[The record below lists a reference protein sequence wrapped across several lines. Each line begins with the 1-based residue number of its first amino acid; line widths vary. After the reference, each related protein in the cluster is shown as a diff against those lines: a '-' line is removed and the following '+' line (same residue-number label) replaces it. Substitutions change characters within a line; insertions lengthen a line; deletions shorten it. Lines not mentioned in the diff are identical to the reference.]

1 VNKTLTLALAAGV
14 AGCASAAQSH
24 PAPAPAGPAQQRT
37 AAATPAARPAGA
49 PATPAQE
56 GPRPAAGPFKPWA
69 DVTKDATRRQGWFD
83 TYEKGDALY
92 LAVPRDRLGKD
103 FLISYQIS
111 QGVGAANLFGG
122 TMLNIFEGSV
132 VALERHGDRVFLLR
146 RPVRFTAPD
155 GSPSAE
161 AVNLTFSSSVLASAK
176 IESINAD
183 STLLVNAYD
192 WFVSDLSGVGERVR
206 FVAAQPGQQNPPP
219 VPIEA
224 SRSYLESVKA
234 FPSNVN
240 IRARLTFRPSSP
252 VNALN
257 SLPDARTI
265 PVGVAY
271 TLAPLPE
278 TPMTPRDADD
288 RVGYFLT
295 ARKDFSTFEDGFFKR
310 YVNRWRLEPGRQVE
324 GGLWEPKNPIVY
336 YLDTNIPVEYRPYI
350 KAGVEAWNQAFEA
363 AGWKNAIHA
372 EMLPAGADPEDLRYH
387 TIRWNVSDQ
396 PGYGAIGP
404 SIVDPRSGE
413 ILDADILI
421 EASMINGYRR
431 EWRTMVTPAAAIED
445 ALGAGVQAD
454 GRGEQASLSAELA
467 AQGSLLRTMLIATGE
482 ISPRDAVPLEYV
494 GTAMKWVTMHEVGH
508 TLGLRHNFRASS
520 DTPLDRLND
529 RAWTQQN
536 GVFSSVMDYP
546 TVNLPER
553 GHPAGFPYNPD
564 LGSYDRWA
572 ISYGYTTDA
581 SRAARLARE
590 AALPGHA
597 FGTDEDSGGPGALDP
612 TVNVYDLGA
621 DPLAWARGR
630 AELVRSMLPQLPR
643 YVLSDNDRYGDLTD
657 AFNLLMNQ
665 YARSLAVGVK
675 YIGGQYVNRDRVGD
689 PSGRMPF
696 VAVPPAKQREA
707 LAFLNEYGF
716 GEHSWAVPQSVLA
729 DLGSNRW
736 SHWGNNNTYG
746 PDGRIDFPYTAVVLQ
761 AQRALMNQ
769 LTAPFT
775 FAKIRDAE
783 LRFGAANT
791 LGTTEL
797 LNSLTRSVWS
807 EVYAGR
813 SVSVQRRELQRAY
826 LDRLTEM
833 VARRPEGLPGDARAA
848 ARAALV
854 DLRGR
859 ISTSLAGGGSDA
871 ITRAHLT
878 ESRARIDHALEA
890 GLDVELAR

>member
-1 VNKTLTLALAAGV
+1 MNRTLTVALAVGV
-14 AGCASAAQSH
+14 AGCAQAQARPAAAP
-24 PAPAPAGPAQQRT
+24 PAAAQQRT
-37 AAATPAARPAGA
+37 AAATTAARPPGAPAQEAAARPA
-49 PATPAQE
+49 P
-56 GPRPAAGPFKPWA
+56 GPFKPWA
-69 DVTKDATRRQGWFD
+69 DVTKDATRRQGWLD

-92 LAVPRDRLGKD
+92 LAVPKDRLGKD

-111 QGVGAANLFGG
+111 QGIGAASLFGG

-132 VALERHGDRVFLLR
+132 VALERHGDRVFLVR
-146 RPVRFTAPD
+146 RPTRFTAPT
-155 GSPSAE
+155 GSPTE
-161 AVNLTFSSSVLASAK
+161 QAVNVTFSSSVLASAK

-219 VPIEA
+219 VPLDPA
-224 SRSYLESVKA
+224 RSYLEGVKA
-234 FPSNVN
+234 FPGNVN
-240 IRARLTFRPSSP
+240 VRARLTFRPSSP
-252 VNALN
+252 QGIN
-257 SLPDARTI
+257 SLPDTRTI

-295 ARKDFSTFEDGFFKR
+295 VRKDFSTYEDNFFRR

-324 GGLWEPKNPIVY
+324 GGLWEPKQPIVY
-336 YLDTNIPVEYRPYI
+336 YLDNNIPVEYRPFI
-350 KAGVEAWNQAFEA
+350 KAGVEAWNQAYEA
-363 AGWKNAIHA
+363 AGWKNAIRA
-372 EMLPAGADPEDLRYH
+372 EMLPEGADPEDLRYH
-387 TIRWNVSDQ
+387 TIRWSASDQ

-413 ILDADILI
+413 ILDADILL
-421 EASMINGYRR
+421 EANMVSGWRR
-431 EWRTMVTPAAAIED
+431 EFRTMVTPQATIED
-445 ALGAGVQAD
+445 ALGSGQAAGQ
-454 GRGEQASLSAELA
+454 GEYAMLAAELG
-467 AQGSLLRTMLIATGE
+467 AQGALLRTLLVAAGE
-482 ISPRDAVPLEYV
+482 IGPRDAVPMEYV
-494 GTAMKWVTMHEVGH
+494 GNALKWVTMHEVGH
-508 TLGLRHNFRASS
+508 TLGLRHNFRSS
-520 DTPLDRLND
+520 TDTPLDRLSD
-529 RAWTQQN
+529 RVWTEQN

-546 TVNLPER
+546 SVNLGER
-553 GHPAGFPYNPD
+553 GRPSGYPYNPNV
-564 LGSYDRWA
+564 GSYDRWA
-572 ISYGYTTDA
+572 INYGYTADA
-581 SRAARLARE
+581 GRAARLARE

-597 FGTDEDSGGPGALDP
+597 FGTDEDAGGPGALDP
-612 TVNVYDLGA
+612 TVNTYDLGQ

-630 AELVRSMLPQLPR
+630 ATLIRGILPELPR
-643 YVLSDNDRYGDLTD
+643 YVQADNARYGDVTD

-675 YIGGQYVNRDRVGD
+675 YIGGQYVNRDRMGD

-696 VAVPPAKQREA
+696 VPVPPAKQREA
-707 LAFLNEYGF
+707 LAFLNEFGF
-716 GEHSWAVPQSVLA
+716 GEGAFSIPANVLA
-729 DLGSNRW
+729 MLGSNRW
-736 SHWGNNNTYG
+736 NHWGNNNTYG
-746 PDGRIDFPYTAVVLQ
+746 PDGRIDYPFTTLVLG
-761 AQRALMNQ
+761 AQRGLLNQ
-769 LTAPFT
+769 LTAPST

-783 LRFGAANT
+783 MKFGAANT

-797 LNSLTRSVWS
+797 MGSLTRSVWS
-807 EVYAGR
+807 EAYAGR
-813 SVSVQRRELQRAY
+813 STSVMRRELQRAY
-826 LDRLTEM
+826 IDRLTEM

-854 DLRGR
+854 ELRGR
-859 ISTSLAGGGSDA
+859 IGTALAGGGVDA

>member
-1 VNKTLTLALAAGV
+1 MNRTLTVALAVGV
-14 AGCASAAQSH
+14 AGCAQAQARPAA
-24 PAPAPAGPAQQRT
+24 APPAGAQQRT

-49 PATPAQE
+49 PAQE
-56 GPRPAAGPFKPWA
+56 APRPAAGPFKPWA
-69 DVTKDATRRQGWFD
+69 EVTKDATRRQGWLD

-92 LAVPRDRLGKD
+92 LAVPKDRLGKD

-111 QGVGAANLFGG
+111 QGIGAAGLFGG

-132 VALERHGDRVFLLR
+132 VAMERHGDRVFLVR
-146 RPVRFTAPD
+146 RPSRFTAPE
-155 GSPSAE
+155 GSPTAQ
-161 AVNLTFSSSVLASAK
+161 AVNLTFGSSVLASAK

-183 STLLVNAYD
+183 SALLVNAYD

-206 FVAAQPGQQNPPP
+206 FAAAQPGQQSPPP
-219 VPIEA
+219 VPVEA

-240 IRARLTFRPSSP
+240 VRARLTFRPSSP
-252 VNALN
+252 VNSVN

-265 PVGVAY
+265 PVSVAY

-295 ARKDFSTFEDGFFKR
+295 ARKDFSTYDDGFFRR

-324 GGLWEPKNPIVY
+324 GGLWEPKQPIVY
-336 YLDTNIPVEYRPYI
+336 YLDPNIPVEYRPYI
-350 KAGVEAWNQAFEA
+350 KAGVEAWSQAYEA
-363 AGWKNAIHA
+363 AGWKNAIRA
-372 EMLPAGADPEDLRYH
+372 EMLPEGADPEDLRYH

-404 SIVDPRSGE
+404 SIVDPRTGE

-421 EASMINGYRR
+421 EASMIAGYRR
-431 EWRTMVTPAAAIED
+431 EFRTLVTPAAALED
-445 ALGAGVQAD
+445 ALGMGVQAD
-454 GRGEQASLSAELA
+454 GRGEQALLGAELG
-467 AQGSLLRTMLIATGE
+467 AQGALLRTMLVAGGVIN
-482 ISPRDAVPLEYV
+482 PRDAVPLEYV
-494 GTAMKWVTMHEVGH
+494 GAAMKWVTMHEVGH

-520 DTPLDRLND
+520 DTPLDRLAD

-553 GHPAGFPYNPD
+553 GRPMGYAYNPD

-572 ISYGYTTDA
+572 ISYGYTADA
-581 SRAARLARE
+581 ARAARLARD

-597 FGTDEDSGGPGALDP
+597 FGTDEDSGGPSALDP
-612 TVNVYDLGA
+612 TVNVYDLGQ

-630 AELVRSMLPQLPR
+630 AELVRSTLPQLPR

-657 AFNLLMNQ
+657 AFNLMMTQ

-716 GEHSWAVPQSVLA
+716 GEHAFAVPQTVLA
-729 DLGSNRW
+729 GMGSNRW
-736 SHWGNNNTYG
+736 AHWGNNNTYG
-746 PDGRIDFPYTAVVLQ
+746 PDGRIDYPYTSLVLGV
-761 AQRALMNQ
+761 QRGLLNQ
-769 LTAPFT
+769 LTAAST
-775 FAKIRDAE
+775 FSKIRDAE
-783 LRFGAANT
+783 LRYGAANT
-791 LGTTEL
+791 VGTTEL
-797 LNSLTRSVWS
+797 LGSLTRSVWS
-807 EVYAGR
+807 EIYAGR
-813 SVSVQRRELQRAY
+813 SVGTMRRELQRAY
-826 LDRLTEM
+826 VDRLTEM

-859 ISTSLAGGGSDA
+859 IATTLAGGGVDA

-878 ESRARIDHALEA
+878 ESRARIDRALEA

>member
-1 VNKTLTLALAAGV
+1 VNRTLTLALAAGV
-14 AGCASAAQSH
+14 AGCASAQGR
-24 PAPAPAGPAQQRT
+24 PAAAPPAAAQQRT
-37 AAATPAARPAGA
+37 AAAASAAHPAGA
-49 PATPAQE
+49 PAAEAPH
-56 GPRPAAGPFKPWA
+56 PAAGPYKPWA
-69 DVTKDATRRQGWFD
+69 DVTKDATRRQGWLD

-92 LAVPRDRLGKD
+92 LAVPKERLGKD

-111 QGVGAANLFGG
+111 QGIGAANLFGG

-132 VALERHGDRVFLLR
+132 VAMERHGDRVFLVR
-146 RPVRFTAPD
+146 RPIRFTAPE
-155 GSPSAE
+155 GSPAAE

-206 FVAAQPGQQNPPP
+206 FLAAQPGQQNPPP
-219 VPIEA
+219 VPIEP

-234 FPSNVN
+234 FPGNVN
-240 IRARLTFRPSSP
+240 VRARLTFRPSTP
-252 VNALN
+252 QGLN
-257 SLPDARTI
+257 SLPDGRTI

-278 TPMTPRDADD
+278 TPMQPRLADD

-295 ARKDFSTFEDGFFKR
+295 ARKDFSSYEDNFFQR

-324 GGLWEPKNPIVY
+324 GGLWEPKEPIVY

-363 AGWKNAIHA
+363 AGWKNAIRA
-372 EMLPAGADPEDLRYH
+372 EMLPEGADPEDLRYH

-413 ILDADILI
+413 VLDADILI
-421 EASMINGYRR
+421 EASMVSGYRR
-431 EWRTMVTPAAAIED
+431 EWRTLVTPAAAIED

-454 GRGEQASLSAELA
+454 GRGEQASFSAELA
-467 AQGSLLRTMLIATGE
+467 SQGSLLRTMLIASGQLA
-482 ISPRDAVPLEYV
+482 PHDAVPMEYV
-494 GTAMKWVTMHEVGH
+494 GAAMKWVTMHEVGH

-520 DTPLDRLND
+520 DTPLDRLGD

-553 GHPAGFPYNPD
+553 GKPAGFPYNPD

-572 ISYGYTTDA
+572 ISYGYTADPA
-581 SRAARLARE
+581 RAARLARD

-612 TVNVYDLGA
+612 TVNLYDLGA
-621 DPLAWARGR
+621 DPLGWARGR
-630 AELVRSMLPQLPR
+630 AELVRGMLPQLPR
-643 YVLSDNDRYGDLTD
+643 YVLADNDRYGELTD

-665 YARSLAVGVK
+665 YARALAVGVK

-716 GEHSWAVPQSVLA
+716 GENAWDVPQNVLA
-729 DLGSNRW
+729 SFGSNRW

-746 PDGRIDFPYTAVVLQ
+746 PDGRIDYPFSTVVLG
-761 AQRALMNQ
+761 AQRALLNQ
-769 LTAPFT
+769 LTAPST

-797 LNSLTRSVWS
+797 LGSLTRSVWS

-813 SVSVQRRELQRAY
+813 SVNAQRRELQRAY
-826 LDRLTEM
+826 VDRLTEM

-854 DLRGR
+854 ELRGR
-859 ISTSLAGGGSDA
+859 IATSLAGGGADA
-871 ITRAHLT
+871 ITRAHLA
-878 ESRARIDHALEA
+878 ESKVRIDHALEA
-890 GLDVELAR
+890 GLEVELAR